1 MFMAANQTQVHLNF
15 QRKQLSPWQGIFLGG
30 ASSFC
35 QKVQWKYTEL
45 LQILVVHEESFCR
58 ENAAA

>member
-30 ASSFC
+30 RPLFA
-35 QKVQWKYTEL
+35 KKYTEL